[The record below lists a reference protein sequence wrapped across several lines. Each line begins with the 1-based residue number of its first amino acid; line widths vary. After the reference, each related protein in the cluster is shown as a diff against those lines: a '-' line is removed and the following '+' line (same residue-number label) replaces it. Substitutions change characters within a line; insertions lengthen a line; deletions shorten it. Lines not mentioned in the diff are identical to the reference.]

1 MPRTPDTVVFDIGNV
16 LIHWDPRVLY
26 REIFPDPE
34 EMAHFLEVVCPPEF
48 NLSLDRGRSFKDA
61 ITERLELHPEH
72 ADAITAWDTRWQEMV
87 PGEITATVAILE
99 ELRAGGVPLYAIT
112 NFSREKFAEC
122 EVRFPFLRDAFA
134 DVVVSAHEGV
144 LKPDPAIYQVL
155 FSRNAIVPE
164 QTIFIDDSA
173 ANVAAARD
181 VGMHAHHF
189 TGADGLRAVLADH
202 GFPIAPRD

>member
-16 LIHWDPRVLY
+16 LIHWDPRALY
-26 REIFPDPE
+26 REIFSDPE
-34 EMAHFLEVVCPPEF
+34 DMAHFLEVVCPPEF
-48 NLSLDRGRSFKDA
+48 NLSLDRGRSFKEA
-61 ITERLELHPEH
+61 IAERLELHPEH
-72 ADAITAWDTRWQEMV
+72 AEAIVAWDERWQEMV
-87 PGEITATVAILE
+87 PGEIADSVAILE
-99 ELRAGGVPLYAIT
+99 ELRTAGVPLYAIT

-122 EVRFPFLRDAFA
+122 EVRFPFLTEAFH

-155 FSRNAIVPE
+155 FARNAIVPE

-181 VGMHAHHF
+181 FGMHAHHF
-189 TGADGLRAVLADH
+189 TGADGLRAALEEH
-202 GFPIAPRD
+202 GFPLASRG